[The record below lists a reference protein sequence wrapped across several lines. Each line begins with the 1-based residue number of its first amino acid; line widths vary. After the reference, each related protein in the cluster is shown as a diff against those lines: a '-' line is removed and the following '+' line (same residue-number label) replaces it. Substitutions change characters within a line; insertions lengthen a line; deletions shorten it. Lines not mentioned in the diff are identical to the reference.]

1 MQSIDKEPVTIDTII
16 EKVKSY
22 QPKANLRLIQRAY
35 ELALSA
41 HKGQKRVSGEE
52 YIIHPLHVAEI
63 LTELHI
69 DDVTVAASLLHDVV
83 EDTIYTTEQL
93 EQMFGKEVALLV
105 DGVTKLSRIK
115 YKSREEQQ
123 LETYRKMFLAMAKDI
138 RVIMIKLADRLHN
151 MRTLKYMP
159 AEKQHRIAKET
170 IEVYAPL
177 ANRLGI
183 SNIKWELE
191 DLCLRYLEPEKYY
204 DLVESVKQKR
214 QERQAFI
221 DDAIV
226 QIREQLKAANIKA
239 EISGRAKHFYS
250 IYKKMKRDNKDISEI
265 YDLSAVRVL
274 VDSVKD

>member
-16 EKVKSY
+16 GEVKSY

-52 YIIHPLHVAEI
+52 YIIHPLHVAQI

-69 DDVTVAASLLHDVV
+69 DDITIAASLLHDVV

-93 EQMFGKEVALLV
+93 EQMFGKEVAELV

-151 MRTLKYMP
+151 MRRSSSASRKRPSKSTRRSQTASASRTSNGNSKTSACVISSPRNTMTSSRASSRSVRSARPSSMTPSCRYAKSSKKRRSKLRFP
-159 AEKQHRIAKET
+159 AAR
-170 IEVYAPL
+170 
-177 ANRLGI
+177 
-183 SNIKWELE
+183 NIFT
-191 DLCLRYLEPEKYY
+191 P
-204 DLVESVKQKR
+204 S
-214 QERQAFI
+214 
-221 DDAIV
+221 
-226 QIREQLKAANIKA
+226 IR
-239 EISGRAKHFYS
+239 R
-250 IYKKMKRDNKDISEI
+250 
-265 YDLSAVRVL
+265 
-274 VDSVKD
+274 